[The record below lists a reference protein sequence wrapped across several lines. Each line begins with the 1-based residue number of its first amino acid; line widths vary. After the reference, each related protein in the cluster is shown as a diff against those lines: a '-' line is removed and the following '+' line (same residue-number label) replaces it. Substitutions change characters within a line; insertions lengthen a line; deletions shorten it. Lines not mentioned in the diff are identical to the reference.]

1 MYTITSAKRLSNG
14 AGGSQIHTKAR
25 TVRKDCTVRQFDG
38 TAEEMAAHLDAINFR
53 AEGKPYVFTHIE
65 GRDVFNNRCI
75 ITQEING
82 LQTSPTKLA
91 ELLGV

>member
-14 AGGSQIHTKAR
+14 AGGSQIHTKAG
-25 TVRKDCTVRQFDG
+25 TIRKDCTVRQFDG
-38 TAEEMAAHLDAINFR
+38 TAEKMADHLDAIKFT
-53 AEGKPYVFTHIE
+53 ATGKPYIFTHIE
-65 GRDVFNNRCI
+65 GSDLFGNRCI
-75 ITQEING
+75 VTQDING

>member
-1 MYTITSAKRLSNG
+1 MYKIISAKRLSNG

-25 TVRKDCTVRQFDG
+25 TIRKDCTIRQFDG
-38 TAEEMAAHLDAINFR
+38 TAEEMADHLDAIKFR

-65 GRDVFNNRCI
+65 GRDVFGNRCI
-75 ITQEING
+75 IQQDING
-82 LQTSPTKLA
+82 LTTSPTKLA